1 MELFTTESIWTMIH
15 GIVLGG
21 GAMLALA
28 AALYELWVTAP
39 AESLSPRRVR
49 YFTGLNAATTVLL
62 WLSVLVGSFVVFPI
76 YRVPPPE
83 GVTDLSEYPRA
94 FLMATPGLAWLHT
107 FAMEIKEHMPWT
119 AAMLSTAVTFVT
131 ARGPARVFT
140 DPDLRR
146 TVVALIA
153 ICFALVAFI
162 SLLGV
167 FVNKVAPVD

>member
-1 MELFTTESIWTMIH
+1 TSCRRTSGLRASRVGPESRSPGGGTMELFTTESIWTMIH

-83 GVTDLSEYPRA
+83 GVTDLSEYP
-94 FLMATPGLAWLHT
+94 
-107 FAMEIKEHMPWT
+107 
-119 AAMLSTAVTFVT
+119 
-131 ARGPARVFT
+131 
-140 DPDLRR
+140 
-146 TVVALIA
+146 
-153 ICFALVAFI
+153 
-162 SLLGV
+162 
-167 FVNKVAPVD
+167 